1 MFNHG
6 GTTSQEYKKLVAL
19 LPRIRIGMVSPSPAE
34 IQLVCESLNRD
45 LAKISSWCSTWG
57 MKLNPRKTQSMIIS
71 RSRTLNPPHPDLLID
86 NTSLTTCDS
95 FKILGVIFDKKF
107 TFEKHL
113 RFVSSSVAQKIGLL
127 RKSSKIFGD
136 PSVLRKCFNSFILPC
151 LEYCSPVWSAA
162 ADCHLKLLDKNLR
175 ACKFLIPDLN
185 IDLWHRR
192 SVARLCML
200 FKIFNNFMHPLTSE
214 LPDLYR
220 PVRVTRNVLNSNSR
234 SFALSRF
241 NTVQYSRSF
250 IPATTKLW
258 NDLPSHV
265 VECQDLQKFK
275 LGANAFLL
283 RNPS

>member
-1 MFNHG
+1 M
-6 GTTSQEYKKLVAL
+6 
-19 LPRIRIGMVSPSPAE
+19 
-34 IQLVCESLNRD
+34 
-45 LAKISSWCSTWG
+45 
-57 MKLNPRKTQSMIIS
+57 
-71 RSRTLNPPHPDLLID
+71 
-86 NTSLTTCDS
+86 
-95 FKILGVIFDKKF
+95 
-107 TFEKHL
+107 
-113 RFVSSSVAQKIGLL
+113 
-127 RKSSKIFGD
+127 
-136 PSVLRKCFNSFILPC
+136 LRKCFNSFILPC

-200 FKIFNNFMHPLTSE
+200 FKIFNNSMHPLTSE